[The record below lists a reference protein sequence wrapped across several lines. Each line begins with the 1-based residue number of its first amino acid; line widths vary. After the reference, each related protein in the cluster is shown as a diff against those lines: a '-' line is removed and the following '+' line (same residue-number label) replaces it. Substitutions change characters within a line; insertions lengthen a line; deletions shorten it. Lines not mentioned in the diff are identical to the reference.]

1 MSIAFLFLFYIMAI
15 FITGMVGEIDLVS
28 SILDGTSISVG
39 DFQIG
44 IFLFMFLFAT
54 IGFIVSYKV

>member
-1 MSIAFLFLFYIMAI
+1 MAI

-28 SILDGTSISVG
+28 SILVGTTISVG
-39 DFQIG
+39 EFQIG